1 MSVLNKKNKMSYTI
15 NEILKNE
22 TRRRTTNK
30 GGGIEISLGF
40 VGFPNEYLS
49 CFQNYL
55 GGGLLGCICNACT
68 IKDWESDPK
77 LEAIALELRK
87 YLHNLTNP
95 DTEWEGA
102 EYEQVQLRPKSAY

>member
-1 MSVLNKKNKMSYTI
+1 MKFVILRK
-15 NEILKNE
+15 EI
-22 TRRRTTNK
+22 TSR
-30 GGGIEISLGF
+30 GGGIEISLTDKGYK
-40 VGFPNEYLS
+40 GHAMTAY
-49 CFQNYL
+49 QNYL
-55 GGGLLGCICNACT
+55 GGGMLGCICNACT

-87 YLHNLTNP
+87 YFHSLTNP